1 MLEMNKSKKYK
12 EIHKSSRLINVSKKY
27 KYKTIKMHKIY

>member
-12 EIHKSSRLINVSKKY
+12 EIHKRLINVSKKY
-27 KYKTIKMHKIY
+27 KYKTIKIHKIY